1 MKRLDLIPLYI
12 VAAII
17 GFIVSQRMRLPQRP
31 EPEAAP
37 ATEAGNAGP
46 TTATT
51 ASEVNIAAASGR
63 APDDVDAT
71 VRITS
76 EPPPVRDVEDI
87 RRRLKQGEAG
97 TYLVSMLGQLDS
109 ALYRWNDRLAEPLRV
124 WVAPA
129 PGPDPDQQ
137 SREVRAAFVEWAS
150 LGIPVRFTFVV
161 QEGDA
166 DVVVNWIERFNSGN
180 RIGNTRWIHDQHK
193 WMQPGTEITLATHYV
208 QGPLISNDILR
219 AIAMHEVG
227 HLLGLPHSPDST
239 DIMFPRMHV
248 PNISPADR
256 ASVRLL
262 YSVSAGSLK

>member
-1 MKRLDLIPLYI
+1 VKKLDYIPLYI

-17 GFIVSQRMRLPQRP
+17 GFIASQRMRMPQRP
-31 EPEAAP
+31 EPAIAAP
-37 ATEAGNAGP
+37 TDAGNSAP
-46 TTATT
+46 SSENV
-51 ASEVNIAAASGR
+51 ASGVNVAAAAGR

-87 RRRLKQGEAG
+87 RRRLRQGESG

-137 SREVRAAFVEWAS
+137 SKEVRAAFVEWAN

-161 QEGDA
+161 QQSDA
-166 DVVVNWIERFNSGN
+166 DVVVNWVERFSSGN

-208 QGPLISNDILR
+208 QGPLIRNDILR

-227 HLLGLPHSPDST
+227 HLLGLPHSPDTT
-239 DIMFPRMHV
+239 DIMFPLMHT